1 LDKRFAKQKR
11 VYSQKRR
18 VLKTMNNFG
27 LDIWSNKNFIIED
40 GEIKLNYKSMP
51 SLLEIVNTIRAKGV
65 KGPLILRF
73 PHLVKRQ
80 IKTLYNYFEKAI
92 EENDYKGSFHAVFP
106 LKVNQF
112 PAAVAAI
119 TSQGA
124 KYNYGLEAGSKA
136 ELILA
141 MSKTIGS
148 ANITVNGFKD
158 EEMLTLG
165 FMAAHS
171 GHNITITIEG
181 LNELET
187 IINVASKCNLK
198 VPNIG
203 IRVRL
208 HSAGSG
214 IWAKSGGMDAK
225 FGLTSTEIIE
235 AIKLLKDAKL
245 LHKFTMIHFHIGSQI
260 SDIAPLKK
268 ALREAGNIYAELKK
282 MQADALSSINIGGGL
297 AVEYDQHEKSHA
309 KNYSIDEFSSSVV
322 FLLGE
327 IMDRKNVT
335 HPDIFTESG
344 RFIVASHAVLITPVL
359 ELFSQDYQEKL
370 LHFKDTNPPLIEELI
385 ELNRL
390 LNNANCIEYLHD
402 ALDHMESLFT
412 LFDLGYIDL
421 QDRSN
426 AEILVHNIIK
436 KALYLKSSNPTN
448 ELEQLQIKLQERYL
462 INASVFQSLP
472 DYWGLGQH
480 FPVMPIHHLNTPPLR
495 AASLWDIT
503 CDSDGEI
510 GFNPE
515 KPLYLHDV
523 NINEE
528 DYFLGFFNVG
538 AYQETLGMNHNL
550 FTHPNEY
557 TIAINDT
564 GYDIIDAVESKNIL
578 EILESIGYDK
588 DEILNHLKNRLANAG
603 FSTEKEKN
611 DTLLQ
616 LERFLHQNSYLRTT
630 T

>member
-1 LDKRFAKQKR
+1 
-11 VYSQKRR
+11 
-18 VLKTMNNFG
+18 MNNFG
-27 LDIWSNKNFIIED
+27 LNIWANKNFIIED
-40 GEIKLNYKSMP
+40 GEVRLNYKSMP
-51 SLLEIVNTIRAKGV
+51 SLLEITSKIRSNDV
-65 KGPLILRF
+65 KGPIILRF

-80 IKTLYNYFEKAI
+80 IKTLYNYFDKAI
-92 EENDYKGSFHAVFP
+92 EENNYQGSFNAVFP

-112 PAAVAAI
+112 PAVVEAV

-141 MSKTIGS
+141 MAKTPDGT
-148 ANITVNGFKD
+148 NITVNGFKD
-158 EEMLTLG
+158 EEMLTLS
-165 FMAAHS
+165 FIAAQS
-171 GHNITITIEG
+171 GQNITVTIEG

-187 IINVASKCNLK
+187 IINVASKCSLK

-235 AIKLLKDAKL
+235 AVKLLKDANLLDKL
-245 LHKFTMIHFHIGSQI
+245 RMIHFHIGSQMA
-260 SDIAPLKK
+260 DIAPLKK

-282 MQADALSSINIGGGL
+282 MGADSLSSINIGGGL
-297 AVEYDQHEKSHA
+297 AVEYDQHEKAHA
-309 KNYSIDEFSSSVV
+309 RNYSIDEFSSSVV

-327 IMDRKNVT
+327 IMNAKGVE

-359 ELFSQDYQEKL
+359 ELFSQDYHEKL
-370 LHFKDTNPPLIEELI
+370 LNFKETNPPLIEELR

-436 KALYLKSSNPTN
+436 KALYLKSANPTN
-448 ELEQLQIKLQERYL
+448 ELEQLQTQLQERYL
-462 INASVFQSLP
+462 INASIFQSLP

-480 FPVMPIHHLNTPPLR
+480 FPVMPIHHLNTTPLR

-523 NINEE
+523 NIDED

-557 TIAINDT
+557 TVEISDT
-564 GYDIIDAVESKNIL
+564 GYEIKNAVESKNIL
-578 EILESIGYDK
+578 EILNSIGYDTQK
-588 DEILNHLKNRLANAG
+588 IVNKLKSDLEK
-603 FSTEKEKN
+603 STFITKKEKS
-611 DTLLQ
+611 DTLTK
-616 LERFLHQNSYLRTT
+616 LETFLSQNGYLRTT
-630 T
+630 N

>member
-1 LDKRFAKQKR
+1 
-11 VYSQKRR
+11 
-18 VLKTMNNFG
+18 MNNFG
-27 LDIWSNKNFIIED
+27 LNIWSNKNFIIED

-51 SLLEIVNTIRAKGV
+51 SLLEIVSKIRADDL

-73 PHLVKRQ
+73 PHLIKRQ

-92 EENDYKGSFHAVFP
+92 EENNYKGSFNAVFP

-112 PAAVAAI
+112 PAAVEAI

-141 MSKTIGS
+141 MSKTLDG

-165 FMAAHS
+165 FIAAQS
-171 GHNITITIEG
+171 GHNITVTIEG

-187 IINVASKCNLK
+187 IIEVAAQCSLK

-235 AIKLLKDAKL
+235 AVNLLKDAGLIQQLK
-245 LHKFTMIHFHIGSQI
+245 MIHFHIGSQMA
-260 SDIAPLKK
+260 DIAPLKK

-282 MQADALSSINIGGGL
+282 MGAESLSSINIGGGL
-297 AVEYDQHEKSHA
+297 AVEYDQHEQSHA
-309 KNYSIDEFSSSVV
+309 RNYSIDEFSSSVV

-327 IMDRKNVT
+327 IMNAKNVA

-359 ELFSQDYQEKL
+359 ELFTQDYQEKL
-370 LHFKDTNPPLIEELI
+370 LNFKETNPPLIGELI

-436 KALYLKSSNPTN
+436 KALYLKSANPTN

-462 INASVFQSLP
+462 INASIFQSLP

-480 FPVMPIHHLNTPPLR
+480 FPVMPIHHLNTTPLR

-523 NINEE
+523 NIDEE
-528 DYFLGFFNVG
+528 DYFLAFFNVG
-538 AYQETLGMNHNL
+538 AYQETLGMDHNL

-557 TIAINDT
+557 TIAITDT
-564 GYDIIDAVESKNIL
+564 GYSITNAVESKTIL
-578 EILESIGYDK
+578 DILESIGYDK
-588 DEILNHLKNRLANAG
+588 NEILNQLKSKLANAD
-603 FSTEKEKN
+603 FITEKEKN
-611 DTLLQ
+611 DTLAQ
-616 LERFLHQNSYLRTT
+616 LERFLHQNGYLRTT
-630 T
+630 N

>member
-1 LDKRFAKQKR
+1 
-11 VYSQKRR
+11 
-18 VLKTMNNFG
+18 MNTFG
-27 LDIWSNKNFIIED
+27 LDIWANKNFIIED

-51 SLLEIVNTIRAKGV
+51 SLLDIVNTIRSKDV
-65 KGPLILRF
+65 KGPLLLRF
-73 PHLVKRQ
+73 PHLIKRQ
-80 IKTLYNYFEKAI
+80 IKTLYHYFEKAI
-92 EENDYKGSFHAVFP
+92 HENNYQGKFKAVFP

-112 PAAVAAI
+112 PTAVEAI

-124 KYNYGLEAGSKA
+124 KYSYGLEAGSKA

-141 MSKTIGS
+141 MSKVVDG

-171 GHNITITIEG
+171 GQNITITIEG

-187 IINVASKCNLK
+187 IIALSAKSHLK

-235 AIKLLKDAKL
+235 AVKLLKDADL
-245 LHKFTMIHFHIGSQI
+245 LSNLTMVHFHIGSQI
-260 SDIAPLKK
+260 ADIAPLKK

-282 MQADALSSINIGGGL
+282 MGAESLSSINIGGGL
-297 AVEYDQHEKSHA
+297 AVEYDQHEKAHA
-309 KNYSIDEFSSSVV
+309 RNYSIDEFSSSVV

-327 IMDRKNVT
+327 IMDAKNVE

-344 RFIVASHAVLITPVL
+344 RFIAASHAVLITPVL

-370 LHFKDTNPPLIEELI
+370 LNFKDINPPLIEELI

-436 KALYLKSSNPTN
+436 KALYLKSANPTN
-448 ELEQLQIKLQERYL
+448 ELEQLQTKLQERYL

-472 DYWGLGQH
+472 DYWGLRQH
-480 FPVMPIHHLNTPPLR
+480 FPVMPIHHLNTLPLR

-523 NINEE
+523 NIDDE
-528 DYFLGFFNVG
+528 DYFLAFFNVG

-550 FTHPNEY
+550 FTHPSEY
-557 TIAINDT
+557 TIAIDDT
-564 GYDIIDAVESKNIL
+564 GYSITNAIDSKNIL
-578 EILESIGYDK
+578 EILASIGYNQN
-588 DEILNHLKNRLANAG
+588 EILNQIKNKLANAN
-603 FSTEKEKN
+603 FITEKEKN
-611 DTLLQ
+611 DTLAQ
-616 LERFLHQNSYLRTT
+616 LEIFLHQNGYLRTT
-630 T
+630 N

>member
-1 LDKRFAKQKR
+1 
-11 VYSQKRR
+11 
-18 VLKTMNNFG
+18 MNNFG
-27 LDIWSNKNFIIED
+27 LEVWANNNFIVDNGQIR
-40 GEIKLNYKSMP
+40 LNYKCMP
-51 SLLEIVNTIRAKGV
+51 SLLQIVEDIRIKDV
-65 KGPLILRF
+65 RGPILLRF
-73 PHLVKRQ
+73 PHLIKSQ
-80 IKTLYNYFEKAI
+80 IRTLYSYFDKAI
-92 EENDYKGSFHAVFP
+92 EQNNYQGKFNAVFP

-112 PAAVAAI
+112 PHAVEAV
-119 TSQGA
+119 TSQG
-124 KYNYGLEAGSKA
+124 KQYEYGLEAGSKA

-141 MSKTIGS
+141 MSKVPQGS
-148 ANITVNGFKD
+148 NITVNGFKD
-158 EEMLTLG
+158 KEMITLG
-165 FMAAHS
+165 FIAAQS

-181 LNELET
+181 LGELET
-187 IINVASKCNLK
+187 IIEVARECNLK

-235 AIKLLKDAKL
+235 AITLLREANL
-245 LHKFTMIHFHIGSQI
+245 LENLSMVHFHIGSQM

-282 MQADALSSINIGGGL
+282 MGASSLDNINIGGGL
-297 AVEYDQHEKSHA
+297 AVEYNQHAHLHSR
-309 KNYSIDEFSSSVV
+309 NYSIDEFSNSVV

-327 IMDRKNVT
+327 IMNAKNVS
-335 HPDIFTESG
+335 HPNIFTESG

-359 ELFSQDYQEKL
+359 ELFTQDYQEKL
-370 LHFKDTNPPLIEELI
+370 LSFKEVNPPLIEELR

-436 KALYLKSSNPTN
+436 KALYLKSANPTD
-448 ELEQLQIKLQERYL
+448 ELAQLQVKLQERYL
-462 INASVFQSLP
+462 INASIFQSLP
-472 DYWGLGQH
+472 DYWGLNQH
-480 FPVMPIHHLNTPPLR
+480 FPVMPLHHLNTTPLR

-510 GFNPE
+510 VFDPD

-523 NINEE
+523 NLDEE
-528 DYFLGFFNVG
+528 EYFLGFFNVG

-557 TIAINDT
+557 TI
-564 GYDIIDAVESKNIL
+564 IIDENSYEIRNAVESKSIL
-578 EILESIGYDK
+578 DILDSIGYDVK
-588 DEILNHLKNRLANAG
+588 IIHAKLKNDLVTSN
-603 FSTEKEKN
+603 FISEQEKN
-611 DTLLQ
+611 DTLAK
-616 LERFLHQNSYLRTT
+616 LELYLRQNGYLRTT
-630 T
+630 N

>member
-1 LDKRFAKQKR
+1 
-11 VYSQKRR
+11 
-18 VLKTMNNFG
+18 MNNFG
-27 LDIWSNKNFIIED
+27 LDIWANKNFIIED

-51 SLLEIVNTIRAKGV
+51 SLLDIVNTIRNEDV
-65 KGPLILRF
+65 KGPILLRF

-92 EENDYKGSFHAVFP
+92 QENNYQGNFNAVFP

-112 PAAVAAI
+112 PAAVEAI
-119 TSQGA
+119 ISQGQ

-141 MSKTIGS
+141 MSKVVEGS
-148 ANITVNGFKD
+148 NITVNGFKD

-171 GHNITITIEG
+171 GQNITITIEG

-187 IINVASKCNLK
+187 IISVAEKSHLK

-235 AIKLLKDAKL
+235 AIKLLKNADLLNKL
-245 LHKFTMIHFHIGSQI
+245 TMIHFHIGSQMA
-260 SDIAPLKK
+260 DIAPLKK

-282 MQADALSSINIGGGL
+282 MGAESLSSINIGGGL
-297 AVEYDQHEKSHA
+297 AVEYDQHEKSYA
-309 KNYSIDEFSSSVV
+309 RNYSIDEFSSSVV

-327 IMDRKNVT
+327 IMDAKNVA

-344 RFIVASHAVLITPVL
+344 RFVAASHAVLITPVL
-359 ELFSQDYQEKL
+359 ELFTQDYQEKL
-370 LHFKDTNPPLIEELI
+370 LNLKQINPPLVEELI

-426 AEILVHNIIK
+426 SEILVHNIIK
-436 KALYLKSSNPTN
+436 KALYLKSANPTN
-448 ELEQLQIKLQERYL
+448 ELEQLQGEFQERYL
-462 INASVFQSLP
+462 INASIFQSLP
-472 DYWGLGQH
+472 DYWGLKQH
-480 FPVMPIHHLNTPPLR
+480 FPVMPIHHLNTTPLR
-495 AASLWDIT
+495 SASLWDIT

-510 GFNPE
+510 GFNPV

-523 NINEE
+523 NIDEE
-528 DYFLGFFNVG
+528 DYFLAFFNVG

-557 TIAINDT
+557 TVQITDT
-564 GYDIIDAVESKNIL
+564 GYSITNAIESKTIL
-578 EILESIGYDK
+578 EILASIGYDK
-588 DEILNHLKNRLANAG
+588 DEILNQLKNKLTNAD
-603 FSTEKEKN
+603 FITEKEKN
-611 DTLLQ
+611 DTLAN
-616 LERFLHQNSYLRTT
+616 LERFLHQNGYLRTT
-630 T
+630 N